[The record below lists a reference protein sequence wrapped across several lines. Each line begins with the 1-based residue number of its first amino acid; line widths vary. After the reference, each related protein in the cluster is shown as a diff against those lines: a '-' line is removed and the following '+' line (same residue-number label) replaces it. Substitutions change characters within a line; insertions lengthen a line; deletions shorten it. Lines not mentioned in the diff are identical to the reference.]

1 MSSVAVAEK
10 LADTLAAS
18 FSGEDD
24 APFEVEETIESY
36 DFEDAFQLKI
46 ATLALKDNV
55 FAKKTQGL
63 IKPEHFNNV
72 AVATLINLSQQHLAR
87 YGQIPSE
94 RSLSQ
99 IIKDAIVS
107 GKTRKDLTKEIIDT
121 YKLILKGDLSDR
133 DFVADKVAEFAR
145 HQAISQALS
154 RSAEMIFSGKHDLVA
169 DLVKK
174 AAAVGVS
181 NADAA
186 YDYFAEIDQRTQE
199 RKDMLAGLV
208 PPQGVTT
215 GVKKIDELLYHRGWG
230 KKELSVLLGGAKA
243 GKSTGLLY
251 FATNAA
257 LAGKNTLYVT
267 LEMSAKVASARIDS
281 RLSEVE
287 FGLLNE
293 SIDEVEKSVKEA
305 QKKAA
310 CLYVAEFPT
319 GSLTPMG
326 LRRLIDSYA
335 AEGTRFDIVVVDY
348 LDLMSPD
355 LKTNDA
361 IENSKNIY
369 VGIRAIAQEEDIAML
384 SATQSNRE
392 GFKSI
397 TVKAEHVSEDFNKIR
412 IADLV
417 ISINATEDERDR
429 NEMRLYFAASRNQA
443 GNMMVQVK
451 TDAKRMIFIKSVLG
465 II

>member
-1 MSSVAVAEK
+1 MSSIAVAEK

-24 APFEVEETIESY
+24 APFEVEEKIESY

-72 AVATLINLSQQHLAR
+72 AVASLINLSQQHLAR
-87 YGQIPSE
+87 YGQLPTKHSF
-94 RSLSQ
+94 SQ
-99 IIKDAIVS
+99 MIKDAIVS
-107 GKTRKDLTKEIIDT
+107 GKIRKDLTKEIIDT

-154 RSAEMIFSGKHDLVA
+154 KSAEMIFSGKHDLVA

-186 YDYFAEIDQRTQE
+186 YDYFAEIDKRTQE
-199 RKDMLAGLV
+199 RKDMLAGLI

-230 KKELSVLLGGAKA
+230 KKELSVLLGGAKC
-243 GKSTGLLY
+243 GKSSGLLY

-384 SATQSNRE
+384 SATQSNRD

-465 II
+465 VI